1 MRFAFFVLLNRQSF
15 LWDITCVQIFM
26 TSSYC
31 NHVVATYLCDF
42 SVHLLRL
49 LPNSIP
55 LAENILKLYATQN
68 YNIHIRQY

>member
-15 LWDITCVQIFM
+15 LWDIACVQIFM

-49 LPNSIP
+49 LPNNIP
-55 LAENILKLYATQN
+55 LAKNILKQDVIHHV
-68 YNIHIRQY
+68 NINIR

>member
-15 LWDITCVQIFM
+15 LWEIACVQIFM
-26 TSSYC
+26 TPSYC

-49 LPNSIP
+49 LPNNIP
-55 LAENILKLYATQN
+55 LDENILKQDVIHHV
-68 YNIHIRQY
+68 NINIR

>member
-1 MRFAFFVLLNRQSF
+1 MPLNRQSF
-15 LWDITCVQIFM
+15 LWEIACVQIFM

-49 LPNSIP
+49 LPNNIP
-55 LAENILKLYATQN
+55 LDENILTQDVIHN
-68 YNIHIRQY
+68 ANMHIR